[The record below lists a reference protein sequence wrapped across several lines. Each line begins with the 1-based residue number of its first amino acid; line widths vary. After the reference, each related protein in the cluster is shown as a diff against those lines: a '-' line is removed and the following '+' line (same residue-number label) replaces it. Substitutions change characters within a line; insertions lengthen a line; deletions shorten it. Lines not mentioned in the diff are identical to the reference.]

1 MPVPPFSVVALSLP
15 FLPPP
20 FYSEASPVVKYQQ
33 IFHAWMEGQW
43 CREIKAPA
51 QPELPRHKKVT
62 GPLYR
67 GTFLSQVELFLY
79 WNFFIDDRIWNW
91 LNLSKIFP
99 ETILPLILLS
109 SVIVVSSWFLQPDP
123 IRSPWSLFSAHTTTT
138 AKHAT
143 VRHVLSLALL
153 SKCEKSSTICLKYQ
167 VAQLSWI
174 R

>member
-1 MPVPPFSVVALSLP
+1 MHP
-15 FLPPP
+15 
-20 FYSEASPVVKYQQ
+20 SPVVKYQQ

-43 CREIKAPA
+43 CREIKAAA
-51 QPELPRHKKVT
+51 QPELPRHKIVT
-62 GPLYR
+62 GPLYS
-67 GTFLSQVELFLY
+67 GTFLFVLVKLFY
-79 WNFFIDDRIWNW
+79 WNYFNGNRMWNW
-91 LNLSKIFP
+91 LNLCKIFP
-99 ETILPLILLS
+99 ETILPLIFLS

-143 VRHVLSLALL
+143 DRYPTQPHDAHDVLSLALL

-174 R
+174 K